1 LYFIF
6 ARCQSCAT
14 KNCSGRGSDLCG
26 APVGAKFML
35 ELRGVRLI
43 SSDALAR
50 HIPLRV
56 LLLDDKR
63 AITDLTF
70 ARASSMANDLLH
82 AAHALVAI
90 VRELR
95 GSGLVFGN
103 EGSAFSI
110 KVDQRNCL
118 RACGVSNVLQKTRL
132 SERRQSIPREEYAST
147 WVSRVFEVIQLR
159 PDVRE
164 WLGRR
169 MVGVALDSGTIPPRG
184 QLAGDWL
191 IAE

>member
-1 LYFIF
+1 MRMRFI
-6 ARCQSCAT
+6 
-14 KNCSGRGSDLCG
+14 
-26 APVGAKFML
+26 
-35 ELRGVRLI
+35 
-43 SSDALAR
+43 AR
-50 HIPLRV
+50 HSLAGHVPLRV
-56 LLLDDKR
+56 LLLHR
-63 AITDLTF
+63 EF
-70 ARASSMANDLLH
+70 AVPYFPFTGASSVANNFLH
-82 AAHALVAI
+82 RTH
-90 VRELR
+90 LR
-95 GSGLVFGN
+95 ISVVGKFVGSGLIFGD

-169 MVGVALDSGTIPPRG
+169 GVGAALDRRAVPPRG